1 MIQPVPSSL
10 KNAMTGK
17 GIMRVGKGE
26 GGFHLFL
33 ALPLMMKILGKKSQ
47 KKIVWIIW
55 INRFSCAP
63 FYKQY

>member
-26 GGFHLFL
+26 GVFHLFL
-33 ALPLMMKILGKKSQ
+33 ALPLMMKILGKKELQEPEEDSMDHMD
-47 KKIVWIIW
+47 K
-55 INRFSCAP
+55 P
-63 FYKQY
+63 F

>member
-33 ALPLMMKILGKKSQ
+33 ALPLMMKILGKKELQEPEEDSMDHMD
-47 KKIVWIIW
+47 K
-55 INRFSCAP
+55 P
-63 FYKQY
+63 F